1 MSLFSELKRRNV
13 IRTGLAY
20 LAASWLVFEVL
31 SAVMEVFGAPVWAIK
46 SLVAVLAI
54 GLPLALVLAWVYEI
68 TPEGVRTTSEVDAS
82 RSLSHSTGRRLD
94 YMIVVLLIA
103 AIAVVALDRF
113 WPETPAVSS
122 PVSADVTETVSPPE
136 SEPQLTATPNSIAV
150 LAFRDMS
157 ANKDQE
163 YLSDGLAEEIL
174 NALVRIDGLKVAGRT
189 SSFSFKGKDD
199 DLRSIGE
206 ALRVGH
212 LLEGSV
218 RKQGEQV
225 RITAQLVKA
234 ADGFQVW
241 SESYDGDVAD
251 IFDLQ
256 ERIAQSVARKLE
268 VTLSSA
274 NQERLSL
281 AGTNNVEA
289 YELYLKADSV
299 PFSEAELLLDQ
310 AIRLDPGFSR
320 AYSERAMRRLLRT
333 QNADVNQLEAWPF
346 VASDIDAALRIDPNN
361 SAAYGARGFLY
372 YLQRRFVDMEP
383 AFRRGLAINPRDPDL
398 LYLYQTALISMGQ
411 MDRAYEIV
419 SRLVEIE
426 PLYGWYQ
433 LYKGIVVYFLGN
445 KEEARRLAIL
455 ASELGPNTYK
465 QILGWIAAGDGDA
478 EEAARLTA
486 ESWEGF
492 EIGLNDEE
500 VLVAMRG
507 AFGTDKDKAAAIA
520 VIDAALQRRAEMTQ
534 HRMLPMFYMAQGA
547 YDQGLELFFTR
558 PDPTDEVL
566 YGRIWSELPAYVEFR
581 RSDRMQ
587 DFAQRSGL
595 LAYWLEYG
603 WPNWCQPVEEGSEQF
618 DCD

>member
-31 SAVMEVFGAPVWAIK
+31 SAVMEVFVAPDWAIK

-82 RSLSHSTGRRLD
+82 RSLSRSTGRRLD
-94 YMIVVLLIA
+94 YMIMVLLIA

-113 WPETPAVSS
+113 WPETPTVSS
-122 PVSADVTETVSPPE
+122 PVSADVAETVSPPE
-136 SEPQLTATPNSIAV
+136 SEPQLTAIPNSIAV

-163 YLSDGLAEEIL
+163 YLSDGLADEIL

-206 ALRVGH
+206 ALRVAH

-268 VTLSSA
+268 VTLSPA

-310 AIRLDPGFSR
+310 AIRLD
-320 AYSERAMRRLLRT
+320 L
-333 QNADVNQLEAWPF
+333 
-346 VASDIDAALRIDPNN
+346 
-361 SAAYGARGFLY
+361 
-372 YLQRRFVDMEP
+372 
-383 AFRRGLAINPRDPDL
+383 
-398 LYLYQTALISMGQ
+398 
-411 MDRAYEIV
+411 
-419 SRLVEIE
+419 
-426 PLYGWYQ
+426 
-433 LYKGIVVYFLGN
+433 
-445 KEEARRLAIL
+445 
-455 ASELGPNTYK
+455 
-465 QILGWIAAGDGDA
+465 
-478 EEAARLTA
+478 
-486 ESWEGF
+486 
-492 EIGLNDEE
+492 
-500 VLVAMRG
+500 
-507 AFGTDKDKAAAIA
+507 
-520 VIDAALQRRAEMTQ
+520 
-534 HRMLPMFYMAQGA
+534 
-547 YDQGLELFFTR
+547 
-558 PDPTDEVL
+558 
-566 YGRIWSELPAYVEFR
+566 
-581 RSDRMQ
+581 
-587 DFAQRSGL
+587 
-595 LAYWLEYG
+595 
-603 WPNWCQPVEEGSEQF
+603 
-618 DCD
+618 